1 VSDSTPPQTRQEAAV
16 RAESAESEP
25 QPAELP
31 TVLYGTAELL
41 EAPSEDFLPL
51 NVRRVLYLAG
61 LAALVV
67 APLISVQAGEYGEA
81 IATAGNLL
89 GAVGLGTALANPSRR

>member
-1 VSDSTPPQTRQEAAV
+1 MSDPTPPQTRQEAAA
-16 RAESAESEP
+16 RAESAENA
-25 QPAELP
+25 QPDELP
-31 TVLYGTAELL
+31 TFQFATAEIVT
-41 EAPSEDFLPL
+41 EREDFLPL

-67 APLISVQAGEYGEA
+67 APLISVQAGDYGDA